1 MTSLTPPAPARQPG
15 ASRFYAMAWRW
26 HFYVGLYVVP
36 FLVMLA
42 VTGLVMVFF
51 TGFQSRLGMTVHVA
65 PQAQVQPVTAQ
76 AQAALAHLPGAQLKE
91 YIAPKAPDVASWFV
105 LNHAGSTQ
113 AVAVDPYTADVM
125 QQVDKENTVF
135 AWAEKIHGTLLLGE
149 GGERFIEV
157 AAGLAIV
164 LVVTG
169 LYLFWPRNAERW
181 VDAIVPDWRA
191 TGRKWWKSVH
201 RSVGFW
207 MSVVLLLFLLTG
219 MSWTGFWGAKF
230 VQPWGTFPAA
240 KWDAVPTSTQ
250 THASLNTAGLHEV
263 PWGLEQT
270 PLPESG
276 SQAGTPGV
284 AVGEP
289 VNLDGLNALALRL
302 GYTGQFHIQLP
313 QDAKGVYTLSADSMS
328 GDLHNPTQDR
338 TVHVDRYTGRV
349 LAEAAFAD
357 YSLVAKAMAVGIAL
371 HQGDLGWLSAVAN
384 IIFCLAIVLLCV
396 SGVVM
401 WWLRR
406 PQGSG
411 RLAAPSVPAQAP
423 LWKGGALVMLL
434 TALAFPL
441 AGGVLLAVLLLDWLV
456 LSRLPGLKAAL
467 S

>member
-1 MTSLTPPAPARQPG
+1 
-15 ASRFYAMAWRW
+15 
-26 HFYVGLYVVP
+26 
-36 FLVMLA
+36 
-42 VTGLVMVFF
+42 
-51 TGFQSRLGMTVHVA
+51 
-65 PQAQVQPVTAQ
+65 
-76 AQAALAHLPGAQLKE
+76 
-91 YIAPKAPDVASWFV
+91 
-105 LNHAGSTQ
+105 
-113 AVAVDPYTADVM
+113 
-125 QQVDKENTVF
+125 
-135 AWAEKIHGTLLLGE
+135 
-149 GGERFIEV
+149 
-157 AAGLAIV
+157 
-164 LVVTG
+164 
-169 LYLFWPRNAERW
+169 
-181 VDAIVPDWRA
+181 
-191 TGRKWWKSVH
+191 
-201 RSVGFW
+201 
-207 MSVVLLLFLLTG
+207 
-219 MSWTGFWGAKF
+219 
-230 VQPWGTFPAA
+230 
-240 KWDAVPTSTQ
+240 
-250 THASLNTAGLHEV
+250 
-263 PWGLEQT
+263 
-270 PLPESG
+270 
-276 SQAGTPGV
+276 V